1 MSRGYL
7 REPEMGGQVQEERGR
22 AWEMSQLGTVLVNL
36 AAQGD
41 RSKLI
46 PRRWRR

>member
-1 MSRGYL
+1 MSRGHL
-7 REPEMGGQVQEERGR
+7 HGPEMGGQVQEERGR
-22 AWEMSQLGTVLVNL
+22 AWESSQLDTVLVDL

-46 PRRWRR
+46 PRRWRK